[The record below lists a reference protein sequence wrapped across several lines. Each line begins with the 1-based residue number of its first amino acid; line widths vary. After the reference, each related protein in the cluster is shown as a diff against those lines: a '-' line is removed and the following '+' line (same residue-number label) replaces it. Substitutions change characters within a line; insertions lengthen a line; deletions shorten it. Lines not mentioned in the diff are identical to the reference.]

1 MDVNRWKRVD
11 HLLEAVLDLSPEERS
26 TFLTEHCGNDEGL
39 RLAVVKLVASHQQA
53 GNFIETSAMSVAARL
68 VARETFEATA
78 DEQVGPYRII
88 SLLGVGG
95 MGKVYLAEDSR
106 LARQVALK
114 ILPFPLLADAD
125 RVRRFERE
133 ARAASALNHPNIITI
148 YDIGQVESIHYI
160 ATEYAPGQTLRDR
173 LKGEGMPLG
182 EAVDIAIQ
190 IAEALAAAH
199 AAGITHRDIK
209 PENIVLRD
217 DGYLKVLDFGLAKL
231 TAPQADSEALSVSL
245 DTDSGVIAGTV
256 KYMSPEQALGY
267 KVDSRTDFWSLG
279 VVFYEMLTGRAP
291 FDGPTQA
298 SVFDGILNHKQA
310 PPLDAVGD
318 LHVKTNSILDRA
330 LEKNPQLRYQTAAD
344 LRADL
349 LRIRRALQPDESKF
363 ERAVSRFRKPEA
375 SPFGL
380 RTSVLV
386 GAGAVVLLVL
396 AMWLIFKRD
405 GTVNRPSGPDW
416 TKAKSVQ
423 LTNGAGAELFGDL
436 APDGKSFIYV
446 SRASG
451 NWDIYWQRVGGKN
464 PVNLTKDSAADDTE
478 PSYSPDGNYI
488 AFRSEREPK
497 GIYLM
502 EATSENVRR
511 VSDTG
516 HDPSWSPDGKELV
529 VSRASSLPFA
539 RNIIPSEL
547 WVINVATGAKRSL
560 ISGDAVQPSWSPNG
574 HRIAYWGL
582 RSGGGQRDIWTI
594 PAQGGEPIPI
604 MNDQA
609 LDWSPSWSPDGNY
622 LYFASDRSGSMNFW
636 RVPIDEKT
644 GRMAGNFEAVTTP
657 SGYSEHISFSAD
669 GQQMVYV
676 QRAETQTL
684 HRITFDLVKVKT
696 TGSPEAIMQGTEY
709 VTSPDLSPDSEWLT
723 YSSQGSRQE
732 DVFVIKRDGS
742 SQRQLTND
750 RFNDRSPRW
759 SPDGNRIAF
768 YSDRSGRYEIWVI
781 NVDGSGLQQLTFTDG
796 PSAVYPIWSPDGKR
810 MVFKQRGLL
819 PYIFDPTKSW
829 VEQTP
834 QQLNPPAE
842 PKENFWPSSWSAN
855 GRQLAGAWTI
865 AGENSVHIY
874 DLDTRTYEQLTTFGN
889 NPLWLNDDRRLLF
902 RFDGR
907 IYFVDSQTK
916 KVRAVLSFSPH
927 EISSFCLSK
936 DNHAIYYTV
945 RRTEADVWLLN
956 LEEAGK

>member
-1 MDVNRWKRVD
+1 
-11 HLLEAVLDLSPEERS
+11 
-26 TFLTEHCGNDEGL
+26 
-39 RLAVVKLVASHQQA
+39 
-53 GNFIETSAMSVAARL
+53 
-68 VARETFEATA
+68 
-78 DEQVGPYRII
+78 
-88 SLLGVGG
+88 
-95 MGKVYLAEDSR
+95 
-106 LARQVALK
+106 
-114 ILPFPLLADAD
+114 
-125 RVRRFERE
+125 
-133 ARAASALNHPNIITI
+133 
-148 YDIGQVESIHYI
+148 
-160 ATEYAPGQTLRDR
+160 
-173 LKGEGMPLG
+173 
-182 EAVDIAIQ
+182 
-190 IAEALAAAH
+190 
-199 AAGITHRDIK
+199 
-209 PENIVLRD
+209 
-217 DGYLKVLDFGLAKL
+217 
-231 TAPQADSEALSVSL
+231 
-245 DTDSGVIAGTV
+245 
-256 KYMSPEQALGY
+256 
-267 KVDSRTDFWSLG
+267 
-279 VVFYEMLTGRAP
+279 
-291 FDGPTQA
+291 
-298 SVFDGILNHKQA
+298 
-310 PPLDAVGD
+310 
-318 LHVKTNSILDRA
+318 
-330 LEKNPQLRYQTAAD
+330 
-344 LRADL
+344 
-349 LRIRRALQPDESKF
+349 
-363 ERAVSRFRKPEA
+363 
-375 SPFGL
+375 
-380 RTSVLV
+380 
-386 GAGAVVLLVL
+386 
-396 AMWLIFKRD
+396 MWLIFKTD
-405 GTVNRPSGPDW
+405 GTVNRMSGPDW

-488 AFRSEREPK
+488 AFRSEREPQ

-547 WVINVATGAKRSL
+547 WVISVATGAKRSL
-560 ISGDAVQPSWSPNG
+560 VSGDAVQPSWSPNG

-594 PAQGGEPIPI
+594 PAEGGEPLPI

-609 LDWSPSWSPDGNY
+609 LDWSPSWSPDGNH

-636 RVPIDEKT
+636 RVAIDEKT
-644 GRMAGNFEAVTTP
+644 GRTVGNFEPVTTP
-657 SGYSEHISFSAD
+657 SGYSEHISFSSN
-669 GQQMVYV
+669 GQQMTYV

-684 HRITFDLVKVKT
+684 HRITFDPTNAKP

-709 VTSPDLSPDSEWLT
+709 VTNPDLSSDSEWLT

-781 NVDGSGLQQLTFTDG
+781 NVDGSGLQQLTFTNG
-796 PSAVYPIWSPDGKR
+796 ASAVYPIWSPDGKQ

-834 QQLNPPAE
+834 QQLNPPAQ

-855 GRQLAGAWTI
+855 GRQLAGAWSN
-865 AGENSVHIY
+865 AGKNSVHIY
-874 DLDTRTYEQLTTFGN
+874 DLDTRTYEQLTTFGD
-889 NPLWLNDDRRLLF
+889 NPVWLNDDRRLLF
-902 RFDGR
+902 RFDDQ
-907 IYFVDSQTK
+907 IYFVDSKTK
-916 KVRAVLSFSPH
+916 KVRPVLSFSPH
-927 EISSFCLSK
+927 EIRSFCLSR
-936 DNHAIYYTV
+936 DNRAIYYTV
-945 RRTEADVWLLN
+945 RQTEADVWLLN
-956 LEEAGK
+956 LEETGK

>member
-1 MDVNRWKRVD
+1 MDADRWKRVD
-11 HLLEAVLDLSPEERS
+11 HLLEAALDLSPEERS
-26 TFLTEHCGNDEGL
+26 AFLTEHCGDDEGL
-39 RLAVVKLVASHQQA
+39 RSAVDKLIVSHQQA
-53 GNFIETSAMSVAARL
+53 GSFIETPAMAVAARL
-68 VARETFEATA
+68 VARETFEASA

-88 SLLGVGG
+88 SLLGAGG

-106 LARQVALK
+106 LARRVALK

-133 ARAASALNHPNIITI
+133 ARAASALNHPNIIAI
-148 YDIGQVESIHYI
+148 YDIGQIESIHYI
-160 ATEYAPGQTLRDR
+160 ATEYAAGQTLRDR
-173 LKGEGMPLG
+173 LKAGGMPLD
-182 EAVDIAIQ
+182 EAVGIAIQ
-190 IAEALAAAH
+190 IAEALVAAH
-199 AAGITHRDIK
+199 AAGIIHRDIK

-217 DGYLKVLDFGLAKL
+217 DGYVKVLDFGLAKL
-231 TAPQADSEALSVSL
+231 TAPQSESEALSVSL

-256 KYMSPEQALGY
+256 KYMSPEQALGQ
-267 KVDSRTDFWSLG
+267 KVDSRTDLWSLG
-279 VVFYEMLTGRAP
+279 VVFYEMLTGGAP
-291 FDGPTQA
+291 FDGPTPA
-298 SVFDGILNHKQA
+298 SVFDAILNHKHA
-310 PPLDAVGD
+310 PFDAVGD
-318 LHVKTNSILDRA
+318 LQIKTNSILDRA
-330 LEKNPQLRYQTAAD
+330 LEKNQQLRYQTAAD

-349 LRIRRALQPDESKF
+349 LRLRRALQPEESNL
-363 ERAVSRFRKPEA
+363 EGAVSRFRKPEA

-380 RTSVLV
+380 QTKALA
-386 GAGAVVLLVL
+386 GAGAVVLLIL
-396 AMWLIFKRD
+396 AMWLIFKKDDRL
-405 GTVNRPSGPDW
+405 NRPSGPDW

-423 LTNGAGAELFGDL
+423 LTNGAGAELFADL
-436 APDGKSFIYV
+436 NPDGRSFIYV

-464 PVNLTKDSAADDTE
+464 PVNLTKDSDADDTE

-497 GIYLM
+497 GIYVM

-516 HDPSWSPDGKELV
+516 YDPSWSPDGKELV
-529 VSRASSLPFA
+529 VSRASSQPVA
-539 RNIIPSEL
+539 RNIIPSEV
-547 WVINVATGAKRSL
+547 WIIDVATGAKRLL

-594 PAQGGEPIPI
+594 PAQGGEPLPI

-609 LDWSPSWSPDGNY
+609 LDWSPSWSPDGTY

-636 RVPIDEKT
+636 RVPIDERT
-644 GRMAGNFEAVTTP
+644 GQTAGEFEPVPTP
-657 SGYSEHISFSAD
+657 SGYSERISFSTD
-669 GQQMVYV
+669 GQQMAYV

-684 HRITFDLVKVKT
+684 HRIAFDPINAKS
-696 TGSPEAIMQGTEY
+696 TGSHEAIMQGTEY
-709 VTSPDLSPDSEWLT
+709 VTNPDLSPDNEWLT

-768 YSDRSGRYEIWVI
+768 YSDRSGRYEIWVV

-796 PSAVYPIWSPDGKR
+796 ASAVYPVWSPDGKQ
-810 MVFKQRGLL
+810 MVFKQRNLL

-829 VEQTP
+829 AEQTP
-834 QQLNPPAE
+834 RQLNAPAE

-855 GRQLAGAWTI
+855 GRQLAGAWTN
-865 AGENSVHIY
+865 AGKNSIHIY
-874 DLDTRTYEQLTTFGN
+874 DLDSGTYEQLTTFGN
-889 NPLWLNDDRRLLF
+889 NPVWLNDDKRLLF
-902 RFDGR
+902 RFDGE
-907 IYFVDSQTK
+907 IYFVDSETK
-916 KVRAVLSFSPH
+916 KVRTVLSFAPH
-927 EISSFCLSK
+927 EIPSFCISK
-936 DNHAIYYTV
+936 DNRAIFYTL

-956 LEEAGK
+956 LEEARK